1 MDIDPIGVRGVG
13 ATRYTYTAIRSGIHG
28 ESQGF
33 RRLCKFLIHR
43 ICGSCGRRSSG
54 RWWGAGA
61 AARPGATDLRE
72 PEGGDASG
80 AQRRPACRSVQPRST
95 HRHRRC
101 RSRGAK
107 QTRRLREIGNP
118 IHVIA
123 FSLDGQLVAA
133 GAGRGAVQI
142 WQDLASHD
150 RNVSEPVQ
158 RHAGEGPHG
167 RVRPSH
173 QARRRRGRQGLVIV
187 ANTVQGMPETSLE
200 GTRGVVMAVNFDLT
214 SLRIIGA
221 IGDGTARVWDAT
233 SPYRQLAAD
242 LRAAG
247 WPAPAHDPARRPP

>member
-1 MDIDPIGVRGVG
+1 MFTGSGNVLRMDIDPIGVRGVG

-142 WQDLASHD
+142 WQATTGTFQSQF
-150 RNVSEPVQ
+150 N
-158 RHAGEGPHG
+158 GM
-167 RVRPSH
+167 
-173 QARRRRGRQGLVIV
+173 QGKVLTVGFDPATKLVV
-187 ANTVQGMPETSLE
+187 
-200 GTRGVVMAVNFDLT
+200 
-214 SLRIIGA
+214 
-221 IGDGTARVWDAT
+221 
-233 SPYRQLAAD
+233 
-242 LRAAG
+242 AAG
-247 WPAPAHDPARRPP
+247 DRDWSSSRTPCRECPRRHSRGLAVSSWP